1 MASRLGNVAAFVA
14 ATAVAILSFSPV
26 GAALG
31 ELSFGIFESL
41 VDSGYAEST
50 AAFIPLLGFDVLAL
64 LLIFGVSFAGGVRLP
79 SGLTQTF
86 FGVFVPLSLSVL
98 QVRFFEL
105 SGDPG
110 NLSESFGTYNFVAMF
125 VLSIA
130 LSQLGVH
137 LSRRR
142 FEARQQ

>member
-1 MASRLGNVAAFVA
+1 MSSRVWSVVAFVA
-14 ATAVAILSFSPV
+14 ATAVAILSFNVV
-26 GAALG
+26 GVSLG
-31 ELSFGIFESL
+31 EISFDLFESL
-41 VDSGYAEST
+41 VGQGYAGS
-50 AAFIPLLGFDVLAL
+50 AAALVPLLGFDLLAL

-79 SGLTQTF
+79 SGLPQTF

-110 NLSESFGTYNFVAMF
+110 NLADSFGTYNFVAMF
-125 VLSIA
+125 VLSLAIA
-130 LSQLGVH
+130 QLGVH